1 MTTATKLIAFEEAA
15 GRMDAI
21 RRRGRRI
28 VQCHGTFDLV
38 HPGHIIFFEEAKAL
52 GDVLVVTI
60 TGEAHVNKG
69 PGRPYFNDHLRMKS
83 LAALECVD
91 HVVVI
96 PFPAAVEAI
105 ECIRPHVYCK
115 GKEYSDPTNDVT
127 GNIHDDVETVSR
139 IGGEICYVGSV
150 VFSSTKLIN
159 RHFDVHPKG
168 LMESCREVAAT
179 CPPDRFRTIVEDFS
193 KLRVLVVGDIIFD
206 RYTSVAVQGLTS
218 KNRIISTRHLSNET
232 QPGGALAVFR
242 HIKQFTPHVKIA
254 GLVGVEPWVD
264 HEIGLYVAPDE
275 DEILRSHDYTTVV
288 KQRFVEPQKPG
299 QELSKLFSINYL
311 DPQPP
316 SESLQ
321 NAFCER
327 LMRQILDYDLV
338 LVMDFGH
345 GTMEDPVRELV
356 QQSAAFMAVNCQTNS
371 SNYGFNII
379 NRRYSRADS
388 FSLDK
393 TEITL
398 ATGRR
403 QFDPLVELN
412 RLQSELQSSYA
423 WVTQGDVETLGI
435 CSNTPEP
442 SRCPPLESDVVD
454 TVGAGDA
461 FCSLASLAAV
471 AGVPLSAATFL
482 GQLAGAQAVKIVGN
496 RDPVSKAKL
505 LKSGISLLTF

>member
-1 MTTATKLIAFEEAA
+1 
-15 GRMDAI
+15 
-21 RRRGRRI
+21 
-28 VQCHGTFDLV
+28 
-38 HPGHIIFFEEAKAL
+38 
-52 GDVLVVTI
+52 
-60 TGEAHVNKG
+60 
-69 PGRPYFNDHLRMKS
+69 
-83 LAALECVD
+83 
-91 HVVVI
+91 
-96 PFPAAVEAI
+96 
-105 ECIRPHVYCK
+105 
-115 GKEYSDPTNDVT
+115 
-127 GNIHDDVETVSR
+127 
-139 IGGEICYVGSV
+139 
-150 VFSSTKLIN
+150 
-159 RHFDVHPKG
+159 
-168 LMESCREVAAT
+168 
-179 CPPDRFRTIVEDFS
+179 
-193 KLRVLVVGDIIFD
+193 
-206 RYTSVAVQGLTS
+206 
-218 KNRIISTRHLSNET
+218 
-232 QPGGALAVFR
+232 
-242 HIKQFTPHVKIA
+242 
-254 GLVGVEPWVD
+254 
-264 HEIGLYVAPDE
+264 
-275 DEILRSHDYTTVV
+275 
-288 KQRFVEPQKPG
+288 
-299 QELSKLFSINYL
+299 
-311 DPQPP
+311 
-316 SESLQ
+316 
-321 NAFCER
+321 
-327 LMRQILDYDLV
+327 
-338 LVMDFGH
+338 
-345 GTMEDPVRELV
+345 MEDPVRDLV

-423 WVTQGDVETLGI
+423 WVTQGDVETIGI